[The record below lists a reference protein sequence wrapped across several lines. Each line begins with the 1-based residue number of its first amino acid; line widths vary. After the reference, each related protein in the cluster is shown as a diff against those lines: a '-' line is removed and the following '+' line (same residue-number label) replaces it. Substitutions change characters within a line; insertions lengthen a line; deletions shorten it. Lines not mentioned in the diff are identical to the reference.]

1 VGHRQARVNLGIRRR
16 LAPLLGNHRPKIEL
30 MNGLLFS
37 LPGTPVLYYGDEIGM
52 SDNIYLGDRFS
63 PAPRRVEGVRVEPGL
78 GENQPALIEINAAE
92 WDAIFYDGRQAW
104 LEKVLPDFMRPRR
117 WFGGKARK
125 IKQTRLRDA
134 VLLPVGQNRA
144 YLTMVDVEYVEGAN
158 ETYMLPMAFA
168 TGNRVDQLITDW
180 RHLVLARLHL
190 PSGGETGV
198 IYDPLID
205 RDFCRALLDLITG
218 RKRLS
223 TINGGEITACPTRA
237 LRTPINGAD
246 NLEPQVVRAEQSNSS
261 VIFGNRLILKLFRKV
276 DSGLNPDLEIGR
288 YLTEERS
295 FPHTPPVAGALEYVR
310 GKEEPL
316 TLGILQGF
324 VVNEGNAWDY
334 MLEAVRRYYDEVLAR
349 PELEAPVTL
358 TTIATLL
365 DATGRPAPELADLL
379 FTDHLERARVLGQR
393 TAELHLALATGEK
406 PNFQPEA
413 FSTPYQRS
421 LYQSMRSLTTQI
433 FQSLRKQ
440 LKQLPESVR
449 ADVERVLAHEE
460 ALIARFQ
467 RITGSKIEAMR
478 TRIHGDYHLGQV
490 LFTGKDF
497 MIIDFEG
504 EPVRPISERRIKRS
518 PLCDVAGMLRSF
530 QYAAYAAL
538 FSCTSNMA
546 VTEAEALRLRRW
558 ADFWYFW
565 VCAAYLRGYF
575 QQAVGAAFLPPNRV
589 DLETLIEVYLLE
601 KVVYEIGY
609 EMNNRPTW
617 LSIPL
622 SGILR
627 QVASEG

>member
-1 VGHRQARVNLGIRRR
+1 
-16 LAPLLGNHRPKIEL
+16 
-30 MNGLLFS
+30 
-37 LPGTPVLYYGDEIGM
+37 
-52 SDNIYLGDRFS
+52 
-63 PAPRRVEGVRVEPGL
+63 
-78 GENQPALIEINAAE
+78 
-92 WDAIFYDGRQAW
+92 
-104 LEKVLPDFMRPRR
+104 
-117 WFGGKARK
+117 
-125 IKQTRLRDA
+125 
-134 VLLPVGQNRA
+134 
-144 YLTMVDVEYVEGAN
+144 
-158 ETYMLPMAFA
+158 
-168 TGNRVDQLITDW
+168 
-180 RHLVLARLHL
+180 
-190 PSGGETGV
+190 
-198 IYDPLID
+198 
-205 RDFCRALLDLITG
+205 
-218 RKRLS
+218 
-223 TINGGEITACPTRA
+223 
-237 LRTPINGAD
+237 
-246 NLEPQVVRAEQSNSS
+246 
-261 VIFGNRLILKLFRKV
+261 
-276 DSGLNPDLEIGR
+276 
-288 YLTEERS
+288 
-295 FPHTPPVAGALEYVR
+295 
-310 GKEEPL
+310 
-316 TLGILQGF
+316 
-324 VVNEGNAWDY
+324 
-334 MLEAVRRYYDEVLAR
+334 
-349 PELEAPVTL
+349 VTL

>member
-1 VGHRQARVNLGIRRR
+1 MGHRQARVNLGIRRR

-190 PSGGETGV
+190 HSGGETGV

-237 LRTPINGAD
+237 LRTLINGAD

-406 PNFQPEA
+406 PNFQPEV
-413 FSTPYQRS
+413 FSTLYQRS
-421 LYQSMRSLTTQI
+421 LYQSMRSLTTQV